1 LSRKLYEA
9 LNEAIGMS
17 DKIDPALLLSSATD
31 FTNLNDVLSDTTVSQ
46 DLSEISEIPTTKKE
60 AVNAATHRNGR
71 THNPR
76 KRARPSDAAIDAL
89 NETLQKKWKEDKDE
103 REERERK
110 EIERER
116 KEEERSNHDEVR
128 QDELI
133 NIMKS
138 VAEAFQSI
146 AKAS

>member
-9 LNEAIGMS
+9 LNEAIGLS
-17 DKIDPALLLSSATD
+17 DKIDPTLLLSCATD

-46 DLSEISEIPTTKKE
+46 DLSEISEIPTTRE

-76 KRARPSDAAIDAL
+76 KRARPSDAAIDVL
-89 NETLQKKWKEDKDE
+89 NESFQKKWKEDKDE

-110 EIERER
+110 DVERER
-116 KEEERSNHDEVR
+116 KEEERSDRDEVR

-146 AKAS
+146 AKVL

>member
-1 LSRKLYEA
+1 MSRKLYEA
-9 LNEAIGMS
+9 LNEAIGLS
-17 DKIDPALLLSSATD
+17 DKIDRTLLLSCATD

-46 DLSEISEIPTTKKE
+46 DLSEISEIPTTRE

-76 KRARPSDAAIDAL
+76 KRARPSDAAIDVL
-89 NETLQKKWKEDKDE
+89 NESFQKKWKEDKDE

-110 EIERER
+110 DVEWER
-116 KEEERSNHDEVR
+116 KEEERSDRDEVC

-146 AKAS
+146 AKVS